1 MDNNKPMITSRSNYG
16 ECEIPYLSRTRTKV
30 AKKSPDENGIQE
42 EKRNSHKVQGSIFLN
57 HFEKKQQ
64 QKRRGSLES

>member
-1 MDNNKPMITSRSNYG
+1 MWDSILEQNKNKSG
-16 ECEIPYLSRTRTKV
+16 K
-30 AKKSPDENGIQE
+30 KKSPDENGIQE

-64 QKRRGSLES
+64 QKRRGSLESWIYKSYLASPPS